1 MSKLFM
7 NFFTNVYNQRESFIY
22 LNLMVKNRKI
32 PTEIYLNSYLPIFN
46 Y

>member
-7 NFFTNVYNQRESFIY
+7 IFFTNVYNQRESFIY

-32 PTEIYLNSYLPIFN
+32 TEIYLNSYLPIFN